1 MVFLS
6 KYNPSMIQILCV
18 IHRNYSLLDLQL
30 EHWKKIKGDFELVF
44 LDNTPSNERQS
55 RPNMLYLDTPGSD
68 GESHGAA
75 LDYLVSQ
82 ATSDIVGIVDSDFF
96 WTNENIISEV
106 EELFS
111 QGNIC
116 VGASAKYNDWE
127 EYMDKCFPER
137 HSSLAPVIW
146 GMFVDRKLA
155 AEQTFVCTDHEG
167 RSFRLY
173 TGHRLRQRIISE
185 NLPRVT
191 FQGFYPNGKD
201 DSQGVYYGEPGKVQG
216 VHFLKGSAAKMGQ
229 ATADLPR
236 ILASLGF

>member
-1 MVFLS
+1 
-6 KYNPSMIQILCV
+6 MIQILCV
-18 IHRNYSLLDLQL
+18 IHRNYSLLDLQI
-30 EHWKKIKGDFELVF
+30 EHWKKIKGDFELLF

-96 WTNENIISEV
+96 WTDESIIQEV

-116 VGASAKYNDWE
+116 VGASAKYQDWE
-127 EYMDKCFPER
+127 EYMDKPFPDR
-137 HSSLAPVIW
+137 HSSLAPVVW

-155 AEQTFVCTDHEG
+155 AEQTFICTEHEG

-191 FQGFYPNGKD
+191 YQGFYPNGSN
-201 DSQGVYYGEPGKVQG
+201 DSDGVYYGEPGKVKG
-216 VHFLKGSAAKMGQ
+216 VHFLKGSAAKWGQ
-229 ATADLPR
+229 ANQGLPG
-236 ILASLGF
+236 ILATLGF